1 MPTSTTLPHP
11 SSGLLR
17 FTNCQ
22 ALLPD
27 GSLPLDPTTYS
38 LHVDPVSGKIVDG
51 QSAFFDQL
59 TAFSTTIDLEGDYL
73 VPGFID
79 VQINGG
85 YGVDFSDLKE
95 EDTTGERYLENLDEF
110 ARKVVETGV
119 TSFVPTI
126 ITQVAESYR
135 KILPLLAPRAKPN
148 QATSLGYHCE
158 GPFLSP
164 HKKGAHC
171 SSLIRTAPNS
181 TADLDS
187 VYGTGPGGLDMPYPA
202 VKLLTLAPEV
212 EGILSA
218 IPELVKRG
226 VTVSIG
232 HTASDIDTAL
242 AAKEAGARFITHL
255 FNAMG
260 SFNHRDP
267 GVIGLLGDSETD
279 LSFEST
285 PIPSSISMKA
295 SKMHPDGSST
305 TPPSSHQ
312 GMLTRRKPRPYYGL
326 IADGHHSHPCS
337 VRMAYSSHPS
347 GCILVS
353 DAMPWMDP
361 SKPDG
366 IYPWRENQ
374 NVVKIGNKVTLQNT
388 DTLAGSVVPISDCV
402 TNLARYANIPIHTA
416 AYCASSNPAKML
428 GLENVKGFLT
438 AGCDAD
444 LVRLDKSTGQV
455 KETWVLGRKVWEKNF

>member
-1 MPTSTTLPHP
+1 MPTSTAPPRSTPQEV
-11 SSGLLR
+11 LR
-17 FTNCQ
+17 FTNYL
-22 ALLPD
+22 ALQPD
-27 GSLPLDPTTYS
+27 GTLPSDPTTYS
-38 LHVDPVSGKIVDG
+38 LHVDPASGHIIDG
-51 QSAFFDQL
+51 KSAFFDSK
-59 TAFSTTIDLEGDYL
+59 TTFTSTIDLEGDYL

-85 YGVDFSDLKE
+85 YGVDFSEFSEGQE
-95 EDTTGERYLENLDEF
+95 ETYLAGLDEF
-110 ARKVVETGV
+110 AKRFLKTGV

-126 ITQVAESYR
+126 ITQHSEKYR
-135 KILPLLAPRAKPN
+135 QILPLLAPRSRPN
-148 QATSLGYHCE
+148 QANSLGYHCE

-171 SSLIRTAPNS
+171 SSPIRTAPNS
-181 TADLDS
+181 IVDLEE
-187 VYGTGPGGLDMPYPA
+187 VYGSGKAGLDMPYPA

-212 EGILSA
+212 EGVLPA
-218 IPELVKRG
+218 IPSLVERG

-279 LSFEST
+279 LTSPT
-285 PIPSSISMKA
+285 IS
-295 SKMHPDGSST
+295 PNIGSLE
-305 TPPSSHQ
+305 Q
-312 GMLTRRKPRPYYGL
+312 RKPRPFYGL

-337 VRMAYSSHPS
+337 VRMSYSAHPS
-347 GCILVS
+347 GCVLVS

-366 IYPWRENQ
+366 VYPWRDNQ
-374 NVVKIGNKVTLQNT
+374 NVVKTGNKVTLENT

-402 TNLARYANIPIHTA
+402 TNLAKYASIPLHTA
-416 AYCASSNPAKML
+416 AYCASSTPALML
-428 GLENVKGFLT
+428 GLKERKGFLG
-438 AGCDAD
+438 AGGDAD
-444 LVRLDKSTGQV
+444 LVRLDRVTGEV
-455 KETWVLGRKVWEKNF
+455 KETWVAGRLVWSRKSHTAASS

>member
-1 MPTSTTLPHP
+1 MPTSTAST
-11 SSGLLR
+11 SNGRSDGLLR

-27 GSLPLDPTTYS
+27 GTLPADMTTYS
-38 LHVDPVSGKIVDG
+38 LHVDPAVGKIIDG
-51 QSAFFDQL
+51 QSAFFDAHA
-59 TAFSTTIDLEGDYL
+59 AFAHTIDLEGDYL

-85 YGVDFSDLKE
+85 YGVDFSE
-95 EDTTGERYLENLDEF
+95 LDEASPAQADKKYLAGLDLF
-110 ARKVVETGV
+110 ATRILETGV

-126 ITQVAESYR
+126 ITQKSDAYR
-135 KILPLLAPRAKPN
+135 KAS
-148 QATSLGYHCE
+148 SLGWHCE

-171 SSLIRTAPNS
+171 SSLIRTAES
-181 TADLDS
+181 GVSSLEE
-187 VYGTGPGGLDMPYPA
+187 VYGSGPSGLDMDGA

-212 EGILSA
+212 EGILAS
-218 IPELVKRG
+218 IPALTSRG

-279 LSFEST
+279 LEATLPTSHGT
-285 PIPSSISMKA
+285 PRKGDPA
-295 SKMHPDGSST
+295 RAPA
-305 TPPSSHQ
+305 
-312 GMLTRRKPRPYYGL
+312 RKPRPFYGL
-326 IADGHHSHPCS
+326 IADGFHSHPCS
-337 VRMAYSSHPS
+337 VRMAYSAHPA
-347 GCILVS
+347 GCVLVS

-361 SKPDG
+361 NKPDG
-366 IYPWRENQ
+366 VYPWRDGQEVEKQ
-374 NVVKIGNKVTLQNT
+374 GNKVTLQGT
-388 DTLAGSVVPISDCV
+388 DTLAGSVVPLSDCV
-402 TNLARYANIPIHTA
+402 TNLARYAAVPLHTA
-416 AYCASSNPAKML
+416 AYCASSTPAMML
-428 GLENVKGFLT
+428 GIADRKGFLRP
-438 AGCDAD
+438 GCDAD
-444 LVRLDKSTGQV
+444 LVVLDKRTGQV
-455 KETWVLGRKVWEKNF
+455 KQTWVAGKLVWSRK